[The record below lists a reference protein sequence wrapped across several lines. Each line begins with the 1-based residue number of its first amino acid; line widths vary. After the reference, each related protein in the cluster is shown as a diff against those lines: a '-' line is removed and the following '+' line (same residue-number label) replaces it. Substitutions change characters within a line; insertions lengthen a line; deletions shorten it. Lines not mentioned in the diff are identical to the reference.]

1 MSEYVPDEMPAS
13 ISSLL
18 VEQAARTLSAWSIPT
33 ECVAFVRVMEDWSGD
48 FDTADFLE
56 KPWKWAREF
65 AIWADAEERELS
77 DEELYAR
84 LEVAS

>member
-1 MSEYVPDEMPAS
+1 MSEYVPDEQPPS

-18 VEQAARTLSAWSIPT
+18 VAQAEGELRAWPIPDD
-33 ECVAFVRVMEDWSGD
+33 CCAFVRGMLGWDPG
-48 FDTADFLE
+48 FDVAYFLE

-65 AIWADAEERELS
+65 AIWQDSVHRDLPE
-77 DEELYAR
+77 DEMFAR